1 MLLPVLAVT
10 LLSSSPHYDTTHG
23 LVAVAGFD
31 VKLSRARIS
40 PEVRYTHWNKP
51 SLTQGGSY
59 GAFYSSQQNQVEM
72 LFGLTWH

>member
-1 MLLPVLAVT
+1 
-10 LLSSSPHYDTTHG
+10 
-23 LVAVAGFD
+23 VAVAGFD

-59 GAFYSSQQNQVEM
+59 GAFYSSQQNQVKM